1 MDSFSIKV
9 DLDDICFHPMLN
21 GNKRHN
27 ISNEV
32 TLKGKVTN
40 HGMGELLALIFH
52 DNICE

>member
-1 MDSFSIKV
+1 MDSFFIRV
-9 DLDDICFHPMLN
+9 DLDDICFHPMLS

-27 ISNEV
+27 VSNEE

-40 HGMGELLALIFH
+40 HGTWELVVVIFH